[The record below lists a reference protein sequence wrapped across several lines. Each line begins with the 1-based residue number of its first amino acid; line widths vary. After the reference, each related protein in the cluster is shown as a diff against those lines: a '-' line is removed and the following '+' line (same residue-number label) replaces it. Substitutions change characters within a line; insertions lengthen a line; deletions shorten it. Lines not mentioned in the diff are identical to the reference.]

1 MKAKVA
7 SLTDITNSWR
17 SHSDPIIVGKDILEL
32 LSSSMYIDPMS
43 LYREYIQNA
52 ADAID
57 EACSQGI
64 LSKTD
69 VGRVFID
76 HDITPCEARRA
87 RVQNPG
93 LLRVGGLL

>member
-7 SLTDITNSWR
+7 TFTDTTNSWR

-57 EACSQGI
+57 EARSQRI
-64 LSKTD
+64 LSETD
-69 VGRVFID
+69 AGR
-76 HDITPCEARRA
+76 ESES
-87 RVQNPG
+87 
-93 LLRVGGLL
+93 